1 MASVELFEAMKNEV
15 GLRGCAFDLGGDL
28 DNDCRVGMLDL
39 ALMGGDWMMVYD
51 MADCAGMGSNW
62 LIHCNTNPYEPACV
76 PK

>member
-39 ALMGGDWMMVYD
+39 AVVGGGWMMGYD